1 MKKRKIKIGIIGH
14 GFVGKATANGFKK
27 DVEKAIIDPKN
38 KTKVSDLKDFNPDIC
53 FICVPTPMSKEG
65 SIDSSIVES
74 VVKEIKQNCPK
85 TLTVIKSTVIP
96 KVLTELE
103 KINKNIIYNPEFL
116 REKHADYDFKNSPML
131 IFGGMKNKAKL
142 VSEIFKK
149 HSKCKTKKHIFL
161 DLKSASLVKYAIN
174 NYLATKVV
182 FFNELWTTFNTM
194 ELKDNWKKITDTI
207 ALDSRVGNSHMDVP
221 GHDGKLGFGGAC
233 FPKDIAAFISFSND
247 IGSNSELLKSAGRIN
262 NKIRKQYEELD
273 EREKEQN
280 VTYNDNIF
288 N

>member
-1 MKKRKIKIGIIGH
+1 MKKKKIKIGIIGY
-14 GFVGKATANGFKK
+14 GFVGKATANGFNK
-27 DVEKAIIDPKN
+27 DVEKAIIDPKK
-38 KTKVSDLKDFNPDIC
+38 KTTVSDLKNFNPDIC

-74 VVKEIKQNCPK
+74 VVKEIKLNCPK
-85 TLTVIKSTVIP
+85 TLIVIKSTVIP
-96 KVLTELE
+96 KVLAELE
-103 KINKNIIYNPEFL
+103 EINKNIIYNPEFL

-131 IFGGMKNKAKL
+131 IFGGKKNKAKL

-149 HSKCKTKKHIFL
+149 HSKCKTNKHIFL

-182 FFNELWTTFNTM
+182 FFNELWTTFHKM
-194 ELKDNWKKITDTI
+194 GVKDNWKKITDTI
-207 ALDSRVGNSHMDVP
+207 AYDSRVGNSHMDVP

-247 IGSNSELLKSAGRIN
+247 IGSNSELLKSVGRIN
-262 NKIRKQYEELD
+262 NKIRKQYEDLD

-280 VTYNDNIF
+280 ITYNDDVF